1 MPSAALV
8 ITPEDRATL
17 ESWTRSSTVPVGH
30 VERARIVMAIA
41 DGTGTTGAARIVG
54 VSRPTVIKWRDRF
67 AANGI
72 AGLDDEARPGRPKTV
87 DDAAILAATLEVRRN
102 LWRSLT
108 GRVGCWDVTSVL
120 VMPRWPG
127 RGGVPGSNRGGGRRS
142 SAPLIPSWRPRSATW
157 SGCI

>member
-1 MPSAALV
+1 MPSSALV

-41 DGTGTTGAARIVG
+41 DGAGTTGAARIVG

-87 DDAAILAATLEVRRN
+87 DDAAILAATLGAPPE
-102 LWRSLT
+102 SLAVT
-108 GRVGCWDVTSVL
+108 HWSSRLLGRHLGV
-120 VMPRWPG
+120 
-127 RGGVPGSNRGGGRRS
+127 GVPGSNRGGGRRS
-142 SAPLIPSWRPRSATW
+142 SSPLIPSWRPRSATW

>member
-1 MPSAALV
+1 MPSSALV

-30 VERARIVMAIA
+30 GERARIVMAIA
-41 DGTGTTGAARIVG
+41 DGAGTTGAARIVG

-87 DDAAILAATLEVRRN
+87 DDAAILAATLEAPPETLAVTRLAWVCRWRR
-102 LWRSLT
+102 RPRT
-108 GRVGCWDVTSVL
+108 RCPATTSGVA
-120 VMPRWPG
+120 RR
-127 RGGVPGSNRGGGRRS
+127 RGGTTLRNHAQRNWAEAGRS
-142 SAPLIPSWRPRSATW
+142 
-157 SGCI
+157 